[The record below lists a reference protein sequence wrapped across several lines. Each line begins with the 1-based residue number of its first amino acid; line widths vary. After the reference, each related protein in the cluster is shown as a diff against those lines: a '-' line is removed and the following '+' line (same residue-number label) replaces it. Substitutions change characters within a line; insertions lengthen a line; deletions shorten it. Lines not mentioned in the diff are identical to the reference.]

1 MPRWLAQYRLAQYA
15 VVGGLAVLAGCSSQE
30 VSAVSNNPPA
40 VKVEQVPDPNLIS
53 VDKPER
59 FPLAVA
65 AARAEVSELVANG
78 SVAPDVSR
86 TVPVNA
92 LSSGRVVDV
101 HARLG
106 DDVQKGQLLLTIN
119 SSDMSQAFSDL
130 RKFQADEALAK
141 TQSERA
147 QLLFSHGALAQ
158 KDLDVA
164 METYE
169 KAKVDTQTAL
179 DHVRIL
185 GGDPQRPSSVIEV
198 HAPVSGTIVEQN
210 VTPSAGVK
218 SLDNSPNLFTIADL
232 SQLWV
237 ICDVYEND
245 LAQVHVGDRAQI
257 ELNAFPG
264 RKLAGR
270 IANIGKLLDPNTRT
284 AKVRIELPNE
294 RGMLAARNMFATVH
308 FVSQGAQMR
317 TVVPASAVLRL
328 QDRDWV
334 FVKGEGNQFRRK
346 EVHAGATNADGTEQV
361 LSGLSTGEQ
370 VARDALLFDRESK
383 KE

>member
-1 MPRWLAQYRLAQYA
+1 MKPHQFMQFA
-15 VVGGLAVLAGCSSQE
+15 VVAVVAACLVIASGCSSQK
-30 VSAVSNNPPA
+30 VDAVSNVAPA
-40 VKVEQVPDPNLIS
+40 VTVEQAPDPNLITP
-53 VDKPER
+53 DKPER
-59 FPLAVA
+59 FQLVTATT
-65 AARAEVSELVANG
+65 RAEVNEVTANG

-92 LSSGRVVDV
+92 LSSGRVIEI

-119 SSDMSQAFSDL
+119 SSEMSQAFSDYK
-130 RKFQADEALAK
+130 KFQADEALAK
-141 TQSERA
+141 SQSERA

-158 KDLDVA
+158 KDLEVA
-164 METYE
+164 TESYD

-179 DHVRIL
+179 DRIRIL
-185 GGDPQRPSSVIEV
+185 GGEPQHPSAVIEV
-198 HAPVSGTIVEQN
+198 RAPVSGTIVEQN
-210 VTPSAGVK
+210 VTAAAGVK
-218 SLDNSPNLFTIADL
+218 SLDNSPSLFTIADL
-232 SQLWV
+232 SQVWV

-257 ELNAFPG
+257 ELNAYPD
-264 RKLAGR
+264 RKLSGR
-270 IANIGKLLDPNTRT
+270 ITNIGKLLDPNTRS
-284 AKVRIELPNE
+284 AKVRIELSNDHGLLRP
-294 RGMLAARNMFATVH
+294 NMFATVH
-308 FVSQGAQMR
+308 FQSQGSQMR

-346 EVHAGATNADGTEQV
+346 EVHSGVVNSDGTEQV
-361 LSGLSTGEQ
+361 LSGLNAGEQ
-370 VARDALLFDRESK
+370 VVRDALLFDRESK

>member
-1 MPRWLAQYRLAQYA
+1 MKPHRLTQYA
-15 VVGGLAVLAGCSSQE
+15 IVGCLAGLAGCSSQE
-30 VSAVSNNPPA
+30 VSAVSNNPPT
-40 VKVEQVPDPNLIS
+40 VKVEQVPDPNLIT

-59 FPLAVA
+59 FPLAVSTS
-65 AARAEVSELVANG
+65 RAEVSELIANG

-92 LSSGRVVDV
+92 LSSGRVLEVN
-101 HARLG
+101 ARLG

-119 SSDMSQAFSDL
+119 SSDMSQAFSDYK
-130 RKFQADEALAK
+130 KFQADEALAK
-141 TQSERA
+141 TQAERA

-158 KDLDVA
+158 KDLEVA
-164 METYE
+164 VEAYE

-185 GGDPQRPSSVIEV
+185 GGDPQHPSAVIEV

-210 VTPSAGVK
+210 VTTAAGVK

-237 ICDVYEND
+237 VCDVYEND
-245 LAQVHVGDRAQI
+245 LSQVHLGDRAQI
-257 ELNAFPG
+257 ELNAFPD
-264 RKLAGR
+264 RKFSGR

-284 AKVRIELPNE
+284 AKVRIELSNE
-294 RGMLAARNMFATVH
+294 RGLLRPNMFATVH
-308 FVSQGAQMR
+308 FLSQGSQTR

-334 FVKGEGNQFRRK
+334 FVKGDGEQFRRL
-346 EVHAGATNADGTEQV
+346 EVHGGAINPDGTEQV
-361 LSGLSTGEQ
+361 LSGLSAGEH
-370 VARDALLFDRESK
+370 VARDALLFDREAK

>member
-1 MPRWLAQYRLAQYA
+1 MKLLPIVSLILACLAA
-15 VVGGLAVLAGCSSQE
+15 VAGCSSQK
-30 VSAVSNNPPA
+30 VDAVSNIAPA
-40 VKVEQVPDPNLIS
+40 VKVEQAPDPNLIT
-53 VDKPER
+53 VEKPER

-65 AARAEVSELVANG
+65 AARAEVSELIANG

-92 LSSGRVVDV
+92 LSAGRVLEI

-119 SSDMSQAFSDL
+119 SADMSQAFSDY
-130 RKFQADEALAK
+130 KKSQADEMLAK
-141 TQSERA
+141 SQSERA

-158 KDLDVA
+158 KDLEVA
-164 METYE
+164 AETYD

-179 DHVRIL
+179 DRVRIL
-185 GGDPQRPSSVIEV
+185 GGDPQRPSAVIEV
-198 HAPVSGTIVEQN
+198 RAPVSGTIIEQN
-210 VTPSAGVK
+210 VTAAAGVK

-232 SQLWV
+232 SQVWV

-257 ELNAFPG
+257 ELNAYPG
-264 RKLAGR
+264 RTFSGR

-284 AKVRIELPNE
+284 AKVRIELPND
-294 RGMLAARNMFATVH
+294 RGILRPNMFATVH

-328 QDRDWV
+328 EDRDWV
-334 FVKGEGNQFRRK
+334 FIKAQGNQFRRT
-346 EVHAGATNADGTEQV
+346 EVHAGAVNADGTEQV
-361 LSGLSTGEQ
+361 FSGLRAGDQ
-370 VARDALLFDRESK
+370 VARDALLFDRDSK

>member
-1 MPRWLAQYRLAQYA
+1 MKPRYTLPLGLLACAIA
-15 VVGGLAVLAGCSSQE
+15 AGLAGCSSQR
-30 VSAVSNNPPA
+30 VDAVSNIAPA
-40 VKVEQVPDPNLIS
+40 VTVEQVADPNLIT

-59 FPLAVA
+59 FPLATA
-65 AARAEVSELVANG
+65 TSRAEVSELIANG

-92 LSSGRVVDV
+92 LSAGRVLEI

-119 SSDMSQAFSDL
+119 SSDMSQAFSEY

-164 METYE
+164 AEIYD

-179 DHVRIL
+179 DRIRIL
-185 GGDPQRPSSVIEV
+185 GGAPLRPSAVIEV
-198 HAPVSGTIVEQN
+198 RAPISGTIVEQN
-210 VTPSAGVK
+210 VTAAAGVK
-218 SLDNSPNLFTIADL
+218 SQDNSPNLFTIADL
-232 SQLWV
+232 SQVWV

-245 LAQVHVGDRAQI
+245 LAQVREGDRAQI
-257 ELNAFPG
+257 EFNAYPN
-264 RKLAGR
+264 RKFSGR
-270 IANIGKLLDPNTRT
+270 ISNIGKLLDPNTRS
-284 AKVRIELPNE
+284 AKVRMELSNE
-294 RGMLAARNMFATVH
+294 HGLLRPNMFATVH
-308 FVSQGAQMR
+308 FQSQGSQMR
-317 TVVPASAVLRL
+317 TVVPATAVMRL
-328 QDRDWV
+328 EDRDWV
-334 FVKGEGNQFRRK
+334 FVKAGENQFRRE
-346 EVHAGATNADGTEQV
+346 EVHAGAVNNDGTEQV
-361 LSGLSTGEQ
+361 SSGLRVGKR
-370 VARDALLFDRESK
+370 VVRDALLFDRESK

>member
-1 MPRWLAQYRLAQYA
+1 MKTHLLMFFA
-15 VVGGLAVLAGCSSQE
+15 VSAGLAAMAGCSSQK
-30 VSAVSNNPPA
+30 VDAVSNTAPV
-40 VKVEQVPDPNLIS
+40 VKVEQAPDPNLIL
-53 VDKPER
+53 VDKPGR
-59 FPLAVA
+59 FPLVTA
-65 AARAEVSELVANG
+65 AARAEVSELIANG

-92 LSSGRVVDV
+92 LSAGRVIDV

-119 SSDMSQAFSDL
+119 SADMSQAFSDYK
-130 RKFQADEALAK
+130 KFQADEALAK

-158 KDLDVA
+158 KELDVA
-164 METYE
+164 VETYE

-179 DHVRIL
+179 DRIRIL
-185 GGDPQRPSSVIEV
+185 GGDPQHPSSVIEV
-198 HAPVSGTIVEQN
+198 RAPVSGTIVEQN
-210 VTPSAGVK
+210 VTPAAGVK

-232 SQLWV
+232 SQVWI

-257 ELNAFPG
+257 ELNAYLN
-264 RKLAGR
+264 RKLSGR
-270 IANIGKLLDPNTRT
+270 ITNIGKLLDPTTRS
-284 AKVRIELPNE
+284 AKVRIELSNE
-294 RGMLAARNMFATVH
+294 HGLLRPNMFATVH
-308 FVSQGAQMR
+308 FQSQGSQMR
-317 TVVPASAVLRL
+317 TIVPASAVLRL

-334 FVKGEGNQFRRK
+334 FVKGEGSQFRRR
-346 EVHAGATNADGTEQV
+346 EVHSGTVNSDGTEQV
-361 LSGLSTGEQ
+361 LSGLSAGEQ
-370 VARDALLFDRESK
+370 VARDALLFDRDAK